1 MNTKLFVFAAF
12 VLSLA
17 FTSCDSND
25 PLDPKSKSSSV
36 PVIAESVI
44 GKSSSEART
53 IILNKG
59 YVLDIGES
67 HYQTFYYPDIPTI
80 DEMVSQEKPFI
91 RLIIDHDASI
101 VDDVSA
107 YQVFKSIKEAL
118 TGFSK
123 WSNYLSKQH
132 DTIAIWYSVINCFD
146 ENNNCEGHAFLEG
159 ERSDE
164 YRQEYLPKDKHLG
177 NRADYEKMLVELKSS
192 KNNYQIREWFFD
204 IDDENNGTEIK
215 CEYSTKG
222 IPFSQYPP
230 GHSQSATSSSKPN
243 HTAKFYMTT
252 GKWDKDVNSLIDALQ
267 HYIQ

>member
-1 MNTKLFVFAAF
+1 MKRLIYI
-12 VLSLA
+12 LPLMLA
-17 FTSCDSND
+17 LASCDSND
-25 PLDPKSKSSSV
+25 PLNPQGECSV

-118 TGFSK
+118 TGFSN

-164 YRQEYLPKDKHLG
+164 YKQKYLPEDKHLG
-177 NRADYEKMLVELKSS
+177 NRADYEKMLVELKRS

-222 IPFSQYPP
+222 IPFSQYPI

-243 HTAKFYMTT
+243 HTAKFFMNT
-252 GKWDKDVNSLIDALQ
+252 GNRDKDVNSLIDALQ